1 MALTITQTPQAY
13 TPSDNQVLY
22 AWVWNNIANQSK
34 LTFLVEIFV
43 NNISVANVEVFNDF
57 NASTNSYGH
66 IDISDYVKS
75 YVNKSKINQSSF
87 VALSGNTANVHITVK
102 AKYYVLT
109 TLTFSA
115 ITTGATKVIFKSCL
129 SAYDFNAYDSVKY
142 SAISQASKGLFM
154 TDNTNINFNAASEV
168 YLNFINPTGTTKVID
183 VQMFNSAGALIDTRS
198 SGFIPVGMLT
208 MKISATS
215 LIALGFSVQNVAVN
229 MRSLKVVVRNDSTD
243 DICTELKTLTLQ
255 LTECDETQTSVQWLN
270 RFGAYDCF
278 IFTHNNIHSATI
290 QDKTFQSYLGAW
302 NADTNTYNYSTQNTG
317 VQSYQKNIIK
327 KIQIVSGWLK
337 AYEQNY
343 LVQIYES
350 PLVYMMEGLY
360 IYKNI
365 IINNSTY
372 QLKQDLYN
380 DELFNEILDV
390 TLPHQSKSMT
400 L

>member
-1 MALTITQTPQAY
+1 
-13 TPSDNQVLY
+13 
-22 AWVWNNIANQSK
+22 
-34 LTFLVEIFV
+34 
-43 NNISVANVEVFNDF
+43 
-57 NASTNSYGH
+57 
-66 IDISDYVKS
+66 
-75 YVNKSKINQSSF
+75 
-87 VALSGNTANVHITVK
+87 
-102 AKYYVLT
+102 
-109 TLTFSA
+109 
-115 ITTGATKVIFKSCL
+115 
-129 SAYDFNAYDSVKY
+129 
-142 SAISQASKGLFM
+142 
-154 TDNTNINFNAASEV
+154 V
-168 YLNFINPTGTTKVID
+168 YLNFINPSGATKVID
-183 VQMFNSAGALIDTRS
+183 IEMKNAVGAIIDTRS

-208 MKISATS
+208 IKISATS
-215 LIALGFSVQNVAVN
+215 LIALGFSPTNVAVN
-229 MRSLKVVVRNDSTD
+229 MRSLNVYVRNDSTD
-243 DICTELKTLTLQ
+243 DTCTEIKTLTLQ
-255 LTECDETQTSVQWLN
+255 LTDCDKTQTSVQWLN
-270 RFGAYDCF
+270 RFGAYGNF
-278 IFTHNNIHSATI
+278 IFTHNNIYSATI

-390 TLPHQSKSMT
+390 TLPHQSKSVT

>member
-1 MALTITQTPQAY
+1 MALTITQTPQAF

-22 AWVWNNIANQSK
+22 AWVWNNVLNQSK

-43 NNISVANVEVFNDF
+43 NYISVANVEVFNDF

-129 SAYDFNAYDSVKY
+129 SAYDFNSYDSVKY
-142 SAISQASKGLFM
+142 SAISQGLFM

-198 SGFIPVGMLT
+198 SGFIPIGMLT
-208 MKISATS
+208 MKVSATS
-215 LIALGFSVQNVAVN
+215 LIALGSVLIGVAV
-229 MRSLKVVVRNDSTD
+229 
-243 DICTELKTLTLQ
+243 
-255 LTECDETQTSVQWLN
+255 
-270 RFGAYDCF
+270 
-278 IFTHNNIHSATI
+278 
-290 QDKTFQSYLGAW
+290 
-302 NADTNTYNYSTQNTG
+302 
-317 VQSYQKNIIK
+317 
-327 KIQIVSGWLK
+327 KIL
-337 AYEQNY
+337 
-343 LVQIYES
+343 L
-350 PLVYMMEGLY
+350 
-360 IYKNI
+360 
-365 IINNSTY
+365 
-372 QLKQDLYN
+372 
-380 DELFNEILDV
+380 
-390 TLPHQSKSMT
+390 
-400 L
+400 